1 VPFGPSPRLF
11 STYVLLLLLLLLLLL
26 CFFRGYS
33 APL

>member
-11 STYVLLLLLLLLLLL
+11 STYVLLLLLLLLL